1 VVAASWASGIALDRP
16 AECSAA
22 GEASPVHA
30 PALEQV
36 LSKKGLKLMRRRVVV
51 TGIGVIN
58 PMGNDVETMWAG
70 LKQSRSGVGYTTIFD
85 ASNFRTRISAE
96 IKNWDI
102 TQQGE
107 SAAVWKQRGRHTRFA
122 AGAAI
127 QAIRGSGVLDSIQDR
142 RRFGVYL
149 GSGEGNQDFQTFA
162 LMMADSL
169 DEQGQLDLV
178 KFTRRGLET
187 LNPLIELEQEP
198 SMPPGHLAAMFDAQG
213 PNANCLTACA
223 ASSQAVGEATEIIR
237 RGEADVM
244 LSGGTHSMIHPFG
257 VTGFNLLT
265 ALSENNDNPAGAS
278 RPFDRLRDGFVL
290 GEGAAMVVL
299 EELEHARR
307 RGAPIWGEIAG
318 YGSTADAYRITD
330 IHPEGRGAIGCMR
343 AALDDARLN
352 PEQIDYVNAHG
363 TSTSVNDRVET
374 RACKEVFGSHAMQ
387 VPVSSTK
394 SMMGHLIAAAGATE
408 LIVCLLAI
416 RDQVLPPTINYE
428 NPDPDCDL
436 DYVPNV
442 AREANVRYT
451 LNNSFGFGGQ
461 NITLIAAEYK

>member
-1 VVAASWASGIALDRP
+1 
-16 AECSAA
+16 
-22 GEASPVHA
+22 
-30 PALEQV
+30 
-36 LSKKGLKLMRRRVVV
+36 M
-51 TGIGVIN
+51 
-58 PMGNDVETMWAG
+58 
-70 LKQSRSGVGYTTIFD
+70 
-85 ASNFRTRISAE
+85 
-96 IKNWDI
+96 
-102 TQQGE
+102 
-107 SAAVWKQRGRHTRFA
+107 
-122 AGAAI
+122 
-127 QAIRGSGVLDSIQDR
+127 
-142 RRFGVYL
+142 
-149 GSGEGNQDFQTFA
+149 
-162 LMMADSL
+162 MMADSL

-187 LNPLIELEQEP
+187 LNPLVELEQEP
-198 SMPPGHLAAMFDAQG
+198 NMPPGHLAAMFDAQG

-265 ALSENNDNPAGAS
+265 ALSENNENPTGAS

-299 EELEHARR
+299 EELEYAKR
-307 RGAPIWGEIAG
+307 RGAHIWGEIVG

-343 AALDDARLN
+343 AALADAGLN
-352 PEQIDYVNAHG
+352 PEQINYVNAHG

-374 RACKEVFGSHAMQ
+374 RACKEVFGSQAMQ

-416 RDQVLPPTINYE
+416 RDKLLPPTINYE

-442 AREANVRYT
+442 AREANVRYA